1 MVRINLLPHRQI
13 RRAERQREFNLM
25 LAFAGAAGV
34 AIVFLGSTILSSK
47 LDEQVNRNTRLEAAS
62 ANLDKQI
69 AEIKELKTQIRN
81 VLDRKQIVENLQ
93 VNRSQS
99 VMMLDEI
106 SRQLPEGMYLKALKQ
121 QGHLVTLEGVAD
133 TNARVATLVRNLSG
147 SEWLQSPNLVEIK
160 STTVNGLR
168 QNNFTVNV
176 QLKAPPSPDDEL
188 PGVQKGGAL

>member
-34 AIVFLGSTILSSK
+34 AIVFLGSTILGSK
-47 LDEQVNRNTRLEAAS
+47 LDEQVSRNTRLEAAS

-69 AEIKELKTQIRN
+69 EEIKELKTQIRN

-160 STTVNGLR
+160 SATVNGLR

-176 QLKAPPSPDDEL
+176 QLKAPPSRDDEVS
-188 PGVQKGGAL
+188 GAQKGRAL

>member
-13 RRAERQREFNLM
+13 RRAERQRQFNLM
-25 LAFAGAAGV
+25 LACAAAAGV
-34 AIVFLGSTILSSK
+34 AIVFLGSTILGSK
-47 LDEQVNRNTRLEAAS
+47 LDEQADRNARLEAAS

-69 AEIKELKTQIRN
+69 EEIRELKTQIRN

-106 SRQLPEGMYLKALKQ
+106 SRQLPEGMYLRALKQ
-121 QGHLVTLEGVAD
+121 QGNLVTVEGVAD

-160 STTVNGLR
+160 SATVNGIR
-168 QNNFTVNV
+168 QNNFTVNA
-176 QLKAPPSPDDEL
+176 QLKAPPSPED
-188 PGVQKGGAL
+188 GVSDMKKGGAQ

>member
-25 LAFAGAAGV
+25 LAFAAAAGV
-34 AIVFLGSTILSSK
+34 AIVFLGSTILGSK
-47 LDEQVNRNTRLEAAS
+47 LDEQVNRNARLETAS

-69 AEIKELKTQIRN
+69 EEIKELKSQIRN

-106 SRQLPEGMYLKALKQ
+106 SRQMPEGMYLKALKQ
-121 QGHLVTLEGVAD
+121 QGRLVTLEGVAD

-160 STTVNGLR
+160 SATVNGIR
-168 QNNFTVNV
+168 QNNFTVNA
-176 QLKAPPSPDDEL
+176 QLKAPPSPEDEVA
-188 PGVQKGGAL
+188 GAQKGGVL

>member
-25 LAFAGAAGV
+25 LAFAAAAGV
-34 AIVFLGSTILSSK
+34 AIVFLGSTILGSK
-47 LDEQVNRNTRLEAAS
+47 LDEQVNRNARLETAS

-69 AEIKELKTQIRN
+69 EEIKELKSQIRN

-106 SRQLPEGMYLKALKQ
+106 SRQMPEGMYLKALKQ
-121 QGHLVTLEGVAD
+121 QGRLVTLEGVAD

-160 STTVNGLR
+160 SATVNGIR
-168 QNNFTVNV
+168 QNNFTVNA
-176 QLKAPPSPDDEL
+176 QLKAPPSPEDEVA
-188 PGVQKGGAL
+188 GAQKGGAL

>member
-25 LAFAGAAGV
+25 LAFAAAAGV
-34 AIVFLGSTILSSK
+34 AIVFLGSTILGSK
-47 LDEQVNRNTRLEAAS
+47 LDEQTNRNARLETAS

-69 AEIKELKTQIRN
+69 EEIKELKSQIRN

-106 SRQLPEGMYLKALKQ
+106 SRQLPEGMYLRALKQ

-160 STTVNGLR
+160 SATVNGIR
-168 QNNFTVNV
+168 QNNFTVNA
-176 QLKAPPSPDDEL
+176 QLKAPPSPEDEVL
-188 PGVQKGGAL
+188 GAKKGGAQ

>member
-25 LAFAGAAGV
+25 LAFAAAAGV
-34 AIVFLGSTILSSK
+34 ALVFLGSTILGSK
-47 LDEQVNRNTRLEAAS
+47 LDEQVNRNARLETAS

-69 AEIKELKTQIRN
+69 EEIKELKSQIRN
-81 VLDRKQIVENLQ
+81 VLERKQIVENLQ

-106 SRQLPEGMYLKALKQ
+106 SRQMPEGMYLKALKQ
-121 QGHLVTLEGVAD
+121 QGRLVTLEGVAD
-133 TNARVATLVRNLSG
+133 TNARVATLVRNLSR

-160 STTVNGLR
+160 SATVNGIR
-168 QNNFTVNV
+168 QNNFTVNA
-176 QLKAPPSPDDEL
+176 QLKAPPSPEDEVSGTKKG
-188 PGVQKGGAL
+188 GVQ

>member
-25 LAFAGAAGV
+25 LAFAAAAGV
-34 AIVFLGSTILSSK
+34 AIVFLGSTILGSK
-47 LDEQVNRNTRLEAAS
+47 LDEQTNRNARLETAS

-69 AEIKELKTQIRN
+69 EEIKELKSQIRN

-106 SRQLPEGMYLKALKQ
+106 SRQLPEGMYLRALKQ

-160 STTVNGLR
+160 SATVNGIR
-168 QNNFTVNV
+168 QNNFTVNA
-176 QLKAPPSPDDEL
+176 QLKAPPSPEDEVS
-188 PGVQKGGAL
+188 GAKKGGAK

>member
-25 LAFAGAAGV
+25 LAFTAAAAA
-34 AIVFLGSTILSSK
+34 AIVFLGSTILGGR
-47 LDEQVNRNTRLEAAS
+47 LDAQQNRNTRLEAAS
-62 ANLDKQI
+62 ASLDQQI

-106 SRQLPEGMYLKALKQ
+106 SRQLPEGMYLRALKQ
-121 QGHLVTLEGVAD
+121 QGGLVTLEGVAD

-147 SEWLQSPNLVEIK
+147 SNWLQSPNLVEIK
-160 STTVNGLR
+160 TVVANGIR
-168 QNNFTVNV
+168 QNNFTVTV
-176 QLKAPPSPDDEL
+176 QLKAPSSHDDDA
-188 PGVQKGGAL
+188 PAAQKGGAL

>member
-25 LAFAGAAGV
+25 LAFTTAAAV
-34 AIVFLGSTILSSK
+34 AIVFLGSTLLGGK
-47 LDEQVNRNTRLEAAS
+47 LDTQQNRNSRLEAAS
-62 ANLDKQI
+62 ASLDQQI
-69 AEIKELKTQIRN
+69 AEIKELKSQIRN

-106 SRQLPEGMYLKALKQ
+106 SRQLPEGMYLKGLKQ
-121 QGHLVTLEGVAD
+121 QGGVVTLEGVAD

-147 SEWLQSPNLVEIK
+147 SDWLQSPNLVEIK
-160 STTVNGLR
+160 TAVLNGVR
-168 QNNFTVNV
+168 QNNFTVTV
-176 QLKAPPSPDDEL
+176 QLKAPSSSEDDEL
-188 PGVQKGGAL
+188 AAQKGGAL

>member
-25 LAFAGAAGV
+25 LAFAAAAGV
-34 AIVFLGSTILSSK
+34 AIVFLGSTILGSK
-47 LDEQVNRNTRLEAAS
+47 LDEQVNRNARLETAS

-69 AEIKELKTQIRN
+69 EEIKELKSQIRN

-106 SRQLPEGMYLKALKQ
+106 SRQMPEGMYLKALKQ
-121 QGHLVTLEGVAD
+121 QGPLVTLEGVAD

-160 STTVNGLR
+160 SATVNGIR
-168 QNNFTVNV
+168 QNNFTVNA
-176 QLKAPPSPDDEL
+176 QLKAPPSPEDEVA
-188 PGVQKGGAL
+188 GAQKGGAL